1 MSVLVHIWIF
11 NNLLLSVNLLG
22 TPVEPEFPAFYEKI
36 VPCKGQEEA
45 AIYDGIVEYFN
56 DQETSAGVDS
66 TTLLISK
73 CKLRIYS
80 RILGELKKPE
90 GEVVFNIHVDVKDEK
105 FRLILYEP
113 WFTLFV
119 RDRYG
124 KLVSDDKAE
133 KVVAENFKHKLSLYK
148 KIESQLQAY
157 IDNAG
162 EEIRERMA
170 KEELNITNW

>member
-1 MSVLVHIWIF
+1 MSVLVHILIF
-11 NNLLLSVNLLG
+11 NNLLLFVNLLG

-36 VPCKGQEEA
+36 VPCKGQGQA
-45 AIYDGIVEYFN
+45 AIYNQIVQYFN

-73 CKLRIYS
+73 DKLRIYS
-80 RILGELKKPE
+80 RILGELKKPV
-90 GEVVFNIHVDVKDEK
+90 GKVVFNIRVDIKDEK

-113 WFTLFV
+113 WFTLLV

-124 KLVSDDKAE
+124 KLVYDDKAE
-133 KVVAENFKHKLSLYK
+133 KVVEENFKHRLSLYR
-148 KIESQLQAY
+148 KIESQLQTY

-162 EEIRERMA
+162 EEIREGMA